1 MQTPDLPVAVPDRGL
16 ISRSDTDR
24 SAFSCSWRITA
35 NETLKCNRLILKYLY
50 LSVGYIFILLSV
62 ERQPKAVLT
71 QSENGKFVIFQS
83 PIPSAY
89 SFSPSMPKAAAIA
102 RQPPGFHCFFL
113 CWRA

>member
-1 MQTPDLPVAVPDRGL
+1 MFVANYSKRNTEMQSINFK
-16 ISRSDTDR
+16 ISISI
-24 SAFSCSWRITA
+24 SW
-35 NETLKCNRLILKYLY
+35 LY
-50 LSVGYIFILLSV
+50 LILLSV

-102 RQPPGFHCFFL
+102 RQPPGFHCFFYAGAL
-113 CWRA
+113 KSAAPRTPLLSPCTGGNTAAGSMPG